1 MVKTYLVKE
10 RTGLIL
16 IAAVESSIKE
26 EYDVYTG
33 GSKKAYKLIHKERKR
48 IKCNISVEDKQLEHL
63 PLSI

>member
-33 GSKKAYKLIHKERKR
+33 GSKKAYKLIHKGKES
-48 IKCNISVEDKQLEHL
+48 NVTFQ
-63 PLSI
+63 